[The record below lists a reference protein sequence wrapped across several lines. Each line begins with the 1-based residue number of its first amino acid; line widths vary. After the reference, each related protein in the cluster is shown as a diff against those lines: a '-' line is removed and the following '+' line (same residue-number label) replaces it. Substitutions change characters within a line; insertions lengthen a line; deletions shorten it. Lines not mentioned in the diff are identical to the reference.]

1 MKDFVDR
8 QPTKVGRR
16 KITYEDGRSEFVT
29 VEMADEPNQLGTPL
43 NRDTLMALQGF
54 HTVDTEFLSD
64 GSVKETNEYG
74 DVLITTF
81 PKGLISLETFIS
93 ADGLRVLQKKTFT
106 ENGKI
111 REVILNGSDSTN

>member
-1 MKDFVDR
+1 MIDFVDR
-8 QPTKVGRR
+8 QPTAPGRR
-16 KITYEDGRSEFVT
+16 KLIFDNGETRYAS
-29 VEMADEPNQLGTPL
+29 VEMADDPNQVGTPL

-54 HTVDTEFLSD
+54 NTVDTEFLSD

-81 PKGLISLETFIS
+81 PKGLISLETFTS
-93 ADGLRVLQKKTFT
+93 ADGLRVIKKKTFS